1 MPKHNVL
8 EITQREED
16 KEKKNTFFNL
26 MIGAILINEAQIFAP
41 L

>member
-16 KEKKNTFFNL
+16 KEKKKYLLQSYDWSHFDK
-26 MIGAILINEAQIFAP
+26 
-41 L
+41 